1 MRRRHKASEG
11 DDEVLCSES
20 GAKLDTQDWRQVV
33 VLSEYTTQR
42 NTMKLTWRQEVETE
56 SPGSEYTAYIY
67 IDEQ

>member
-1 MRRRHKASEG
+1 M
-11 DDEVLCSES
+11 CSES

-56 SPGSEYTAYIY
+56 SPGSEYMAYIY